1 MNPNQFRSAG
11 STIAAGNRRDAMKFE
26 HSRRRFLYAV
36 GGILTARISS
46 GSSVSARLAA
56 QTAATPVTP
65 WTRAQMVEPGVLA
78 KELAATSGPTVFC
91 VSFQSLYRGGHVPG
105 ASYHGPAS
113 TPEGLA
119 DLKRWAQGL
128 SRSDD
133 IVLYC
138 GCCPFADCP
147 NISPAFVALRDMG
160 FTHLRVLLLPK
171 SFGADWVSRGLPT
184 SR

>member
-1 MNPNQFRSAG
+1 MNLPNQLL
-11 STIAAGNRRDAMKFE
+11 E
-26 HSRRRFLYAV
+26 CSRRRFLYAV
-36 GGILTARISS
+36 GGVLTASILPRSPV
-46 GSSVSARLAA
+46 GARLAA
-56 QTAATPVTP
+56 HPGTAPVTP
-65 WTRAQMVEPGVLA
+65 WTRAQTVEPDALA
-78 KELAATSGPTVFC
+78 KALATTSRPTVFC
-91 VSFQSLYRGGHVPG
+91 VGFQSLYRGGHVPR

-113 TPEGLA
+113 SPEGLA

-133 IVLYC
+133 VVLYC

-184 SR
+184 AR